1 MKLAKYQEG
10 LNALCF
16 VDLLSL
22 KNPSL
27 CAKLNKSKNYN
38 ISCLE
43 DKNLK
48 ANFYKCEI
56 ASVPFVLALLC
67 KMSLETEF
75 NEFDEGYLSAES
87 CFGEEEALEILE
99 FLKEAKCIIF
109 DENLYQHKDFEN
121 IKYFLEK
128 LCHKFNLLLI
138 CSNENE
144 ENLSIQNSF
153 SELLELDNF
162 DGTII
167 MQAPLGDKNLHCS
180 SSFAL
185 IAKVKDGDKINLK
198 INTQEFTTIVKINH
212 DLKGTV
218 ALFDYE
224 SADFAFSK
232 AQVKVI
238 K

>member
-16 VDLLSL
+16 VDLFSL

-27 CAKLNKSKNYN
+27 CAKLSQSKNYN
-38 ISCLE
+38 ISCIE

-56 ASVPFVLALLC
+56 ASVSFVLALLC
-67 KMSLETEF
+67 KMSIENEF
-75 NEFDEGYLSAES
+75 NELDEGYLSAES
-87 CFGEEEALEILE
+87 CFGEEEALEILD

-128 LCHKFNLLLI
+128 LCCKFNLLLI

-144 ENLSIQNSF
+144 ENLQVQNSF
-153 SELLELDNF
+153 TELLELDNF

-167 MQAPLGDKNLHCS
+167 MQTPLKDKELHCS

-185 IAKVKDGDKINLK
+185 IAKVKDQDTIAIRLNQ
-198 INTQEFTTIVKINH
+198 QEITTTIKI
-212 DLKGTV
+212 DQELKGTV
-218 ALFDYE
+218 ALLDYE
-224 SADFAFSK
+224 STTFAFSK
-232 AQVKVI
+232 AQIKVI

>member
-16 VDLLSL
+16 MDLLSL

-27 CAKLNKSKNYN
+27 CAKLSQSKNYN
-38 ISCLE
+38 ISCIE

-56 ASVPFVLALLC
+56 ASVSFVLALLC
-67 KMSLETEF
+67 KMSIENEF
-75 NEFDEGYLSAES
+75 NELDEGYLSAES
-87 CFGEEEALEILE
+87 CFGEEEALEILD

-144 ENLSIQNSF
+144 ENLQIQKSF
-153 SELLELDNF
+153 TELLELDNF

-167 MQAPLGDKNLHCS
+167 MQTPLKDKELHCS
-180 SSFAL
+180 PSFAL
-185 IAKVKDGDKINLK
+185 IAKVKDEDKIILK
-198 INTQEFTTIVKINH
+198 INAQEFTTMVKINH
-212 DLKGTV
+212 DLKGMV
-218 ALFDYE
+218 ALFNYK
-224 SADFAFSK
+224 STDFAFSK

>member
-27 CAKLNKSKNYN
+27 CAKLSQSKNYN
-38 ISCLE
+38 ISCIE

-56 ASVPFVLALLC
+56 ASVSFVLALLC
-67 KMSLETEF
+67 KMSIENEF
-75 NEFDEGYLSAES
+75 NELDEGYLSAES
-87 CFGEEEALEILE
+87 CFGEEEALEILD

-128 LCHKFNLLLI
+128 LCCKFNLLLI

-144 ENLSIQNSF
+144 ENLQVQNSF
-153 SELLELDNF
+153 TELLELDNF

-167 MQAPLGDKNLHCS
+167 MQTPLKDKELHCS

-185 IAKVKDGDKINLK
+185 IAKIKDQDTIAIRLNQ
-198 INTQEFTTIVKINH
+198 QEITTTIKI
-212 DLKGTV
+212 DQELKGTV
-218 ALFDYE
+218 ALLDYE
-224 SADFAFSK
+224 STTFAFSK
-232 AQVKVI
+232 AQIKVI

>member
-27 CAKLNKSKNYN
+27 CAKLSQSKNYN
-38 ISCLE
+38 ISCIE

-56 ASVPFVLALLC
+56 ASVSFVLALLC
-67 KMSLETEF
+67 KMSIENEF
-75 NEFDEGYLSAES
+75 NELDEGYLSAES
-87 CFGEEEALEILE
+87 CFGEEEALEILD

-128 LCHKFNLLLI
+128 LCCKFNLLLI

-144 ENLSIQNSF
+144 ENLQVQNSF
-153 SELLELDNF
+153 TELLELDNF

-167 MQAPLGDKNLHCS
+167 MQTPLKDKELHCS

-185 IAKVKDGDKINLK
+185 IAKVKDQDTIAIRLNQ
-198 INTQEFTTIVKINH
+198 QEITTTIKI
-212 DLKGTV
+212 DQELKGTV
-218 ALFDYE
+218 ALLDYE
-224 SADFAFSK
+224 STTFAFSK
-232 AQVKVI
+232 AQIKVI

>member
-75 NEFDEGYLSAES
+75 DEFDEGYLSAES

-167 MQAPLGDKNLHCS
+167 MQAPLQNANLHCS
-180 SSFAL
+180 LAFSL
-185 IAKVKDGDKINLK
+185 IAKIKNEDKIQLK
-198 INTQEFTTIVKINH
+198 LHGKNYETIVEVDPN
-212 DLKGTV
+212 LKGTV
-218 ALFDYE
+218 ALYDYKCDE
-224 SADFAFSK
+224 FAFVK
-232 AQVKVI
+232 AQIKVI